1 MTHPQSLSA
10 PADEVDLED
19 RLSTPL
25 EGVGEALAAVDG
37 DILLLG
43 AGGKIG
49 PSMATMA
56 RRALDSVGSDARVI
70 AASRFSDVETR
81 ARLDSAGIT
90 TISADL
96 SRPESYDDLPD
107 AAAMFYLAAMKF
119 GTTGQEH
126 RTWWSN
132 AAIPTMV
139 SSRYRG
145 VPSVVY
151 STGNVYPLTPL
162 SYGGSVEGDTP
173 EPLGEYAQS
182 SLARERIFTAAAHAW
197 QTPTT
202 FFRLNYA
209 CEMRYGV
216 IADIAAQI
224 AAGEAVDVSMP
235 AVNVVW
241 QGDVNAWALR
251 SLASA
256 ATPPHLLNAT
266 GPETVPVRR
275 LAQWLATDMGMDLHI
290 SGEES
295 GDALLSDA
303 SLCFEEYGYPTLP
316 LRRLVRWV
324 AHWVAGGGRQL
335 GKSTKFEQRGGRY

>member
-1 MTHPQSLSA
+1 M
-10 PADEVDLED
+10 
-19 RLSTPL
+19 
-25 EGVGEALAAVDG
+25 
-37 DILLLG
+37 
-43 AGGKIG
+43 
-49 PSMATMA
+49 
-56 RRALDSVGSDARVI
+56 
-70 AASRFSDVETR
+70 
-81 ARLDSAGIT
+81 
-90 TISADL
+90 
-96 SRPESYDDLPD
+96 
-107 AAAMFYLAAMKF
+107 
-119 GTTGQEH
+119 
-126 RTWWSN
+126 
-132 AAIPTMV
+132 
-139 SSRYRG
+139 
-145 VPSVVY
+145 
-151 STGNVYPLTPL
+151 
-162 SYGGSVEGDTP
+162 EGDTP

-256 ATPPHLLNAT
+256 ATPPHFLNAT